1 MKTITETVRRTEP
14 TKEGRPVVSPGDGL
28 SSSEVAH
35 RQERPLPPWRY
46 FWSLITFKPWL
57 FSVNLFF
64 IIALFI
70 LFQIP
75 ALVAQ
80 NFFDKITVPAGPSL
94 WWLAVFLLMSGI
106 GQATSLMM
114 LQLTNAPFVY
124 YGEALVQ
131 KNVFARILSLPG
143 ARALPASSG
152 EAVNRLRD
160 DVDENAWAMVRV
172 NDLVASFV
180 FLCIALAIMMK
191 INAFIT
197 LIICVPMMLIVG
209 TVRVAGQLLKQRR
222 SAARDA
228 TGDVT
233 GFLGELF
240 NSVQAVQVADA
251 TEPMLGQFE
260 RLNAVRLKAVVRDR
274 LLDQGLQS
282 VFANSATIGTGVIL
296 MLAGQAMHS
305 GSFTLGDFAL
315 FTNYL
320 WWVTDF
326 TVIFGRVLTSY
337 GQASVGIK
345 RLSELLQGAPQSNLV
360 KHTPLYRRDNLP
372 DLPATLPATGDD
384 RLQTLEVS
392 DLNFTFEGTERGIRD
407 IHFALQ
413 RGTLTAVTGRIGSG
427 KTTLLQVL
435 LGLQPADT
443 GHILWNGQVVAD
455 PADFFVPPHSAYTAQ
470 VPRVFSDPLRE
481 NILMGMPEK
490 EGEKLLN
497 EALELAVLQPD
508 LAQMADGLDTMV
520 GPKGVR
526 LSGGQLQ
533 RAAAAR
539 MFVRQAELLV
549 VDDLSSALDV
559 ETEAQLWERIFTHRE
574 ATVLAVSHRRAVLH
588 RADQII
594 VLRDGQIDAVG
605 KLDDLLATSSEM
617 QAIWHGEEQE

>member
-1 MKTITETVRRTEP
+1 
-14 TKEGRPVVSPGDGL
+14 
-28 SSSEVAH
+28 
-35 RQERPLPPWRY
+35 
-46 FWSLITFKPWL
+46 
-57 FSVNLFF
+57 
-64 IIALFI
+64 
-70 LFQIP
+70 
-75 ALVAQ
+75 
-80 NFFDKITVPAGPSL
+80 
-94 WWLAVFLLMSGI
+94 
-106 GQATSLMM
+106 
-114 LQLTNAPFVY
+114 
-124 YGEALVQ
+124 
-131 KNVFARILSLPG
+131 
-143 ARALPASSG
+143 
-152 EAVNRLRD
+152 
-160 DVDENAWAMVRV
+160 MV
-172 NDLVASFV
+172 
-180 FLCIALAIMMK
+180 K

-209 TVRVAGQLLKQRR
+209 TVRIAGQLLKQRR

-240 NSVQAVQVADA
+240 NSAQAVQVADA
-251 TEPMLGQFE
+251 IEPMLGQFE
-260 RLNAVRLKAVVRDR
+260 RLNTIRLKAVVRDR

-282 VFANSATIGTGVIL
+282 TFANSATIGTGVIL

-337 GQASVGIK
+337 GQASVGIR
-345 RLSELLQGAPQSNLV
+345 RLGDLLQGAPQSDLV
-360 KHTPLYRRDNLP
+360 KHSPLYTREK
-372 DLPATLPATGDD
+372 LPALPASLPAAGQD
-384 RLQTLEVS
+384 RLQTLEVRQLS
-392 DLNFTFEGTERGIRD
+392 FNFTGTERGLSD
-407 IHFALQ
+407 INFALK

-435 LGLQPADT
+435 LGLQPADA
-443 GHILWNGQVVAD
+443 GDILWNGQVVAD

-481 NILMGMPEK
+481 NILMGMSEK
-490 EGEKLLN
+490 DGEKLLN
-497 EALELAVLQPD
+497 EALDLAVLQPD

-559 ETEAQLWERIFTHRE
+559 ETEAQLWERIFAHHE

-594 VLRDGQIDAVG
+594 VLRDGQIDAIG
-605 KLDDLLATSSEM
+605 KLDDLLANSSEM
-617 QAIWHGEEQE
+617 QAIWHGEEQS